1 MNRSI
6 SPQVVRPARVRLA
19 RLVATA
25 ALAVAP
31 LGCGDRDA
39 VRVQLQAYSPPGF
52 DARRIEIRAQ
62 VAGPVA
68 GLRYKWF
75 SVNGAADPQESAD
88 PVSVFTFGDGTARDR
103 VSVELWRGNERVA
116 YGEVDVKLDE
126 ARALMTSDAAPSMTI
141 AITTV
146 PPYDAGGPDT
156 RANIA
161 GTVQGPVSPTDRV
174 VIYAR
179 ADVWYIQPAPNARHL
194 IGPDGTWSSWTH
206 TGTSYAAFVVRPGF
220 DPLPRYDV
228 LPQVGGYVVARAVV
242 EGRSR

>member
-1 MNRSI
+1 MFAAASVDRARRRCAGA
-6 SPQVVRPARVRLA
+6 VVALA
-19 RLVATA
+19 LVFVTA
-25 ALAVAP
+25 A
-31 LGCGDRDA
+31 CRDSNA
-39 VRVQLQAYSPPGF
+39 VRVQLQTYSPPGF
-52 DARRIEIRAQ
+52 DVRRLEIRAQ
-62 VAGPVA
+62 VTGPLT

-75 SVNGAADPQESAD
+75 SVSGETDPQESEE
-88 PVSVFTFGDGTARDR
+88 PVSVFTFGDGATRDR

-126 ARALMTSDAAPSMTI
+126 ERARMASQATPSLTV

-156 RANIA
+156 RATIA
-161 GTVQGPVSPTDRV
+161 GTIKGPVSPADRV

-179 ADVWYIQPAPNARHL
+179 ADVWYIQPTPSAMHP
-194 IGPDGTWSSWTH
+194 IGSDGSWSSWTH

-220 DPLPRYDV
+220 YPLPRYDV

-242 EGRSR
+242 EGRKP

>member
-1 MNRSI
+1 MSRSI
-6 SPQVVRPARVRLA
+6 SAATVARPRL
-19 RLVATA
+19 RLPRSLA
-25 ALAVAP
+25 ASLLV
-31 LGCGDRDA
+31 LGALSCANSDS

-52 DARRIEIRAQ
+52 DARRMEIRAQ
-62 VAGPVA
+62 VAGPIA

-75 SVNGAADPQESAD
+75 SVNGATDPPESEE
-88 PVSVFTFGDGTARDR
+88 PVSVFTFGDGTTRDR
-103 VSVELWRGNERVA
+103 VSVELWRGNDRVG

-126 ARALMTSDAAPSMTI
+126 ARALAAPQAAPSMTI

-156 RANIA
+156 RADIA
-161 GTVQGPVSPTDRV
+161 GTVKGPVAPTDRV

-179 ADVWYIQPAPNARHL
+179 ADVWYIQPTPNARHL
-194 IGPDGTWSSWTH
+194 IGADGTWSSWTH
-206 TGTSYAAFVVRPGF
+206 TGTSYAVFVVRPGF

-242 EGRSR
+242 EGRGR